1 MVLHYVA
8 QILRQ
13 VVPLLE
19 HPSESF
25 LASLEE
31 DLVKLVMK
39 HGQMVG
45 GTLCTEY
52 EIPSPTLSLSLSL
65 SVQIV
70 QSCIHCLGAVV
81 NNVTHNYSLVK
92 DCFQKFYSETP
103 PPPSLSHSLT
113 PSL

>member
-8 QILRQ
+8 QILSQ

-39 HGQMVG
+39 HGQMVRTSPCGVG
-45 GTLCTEY
+45 GCTVSIY
-52 EIPSPTLSLSLSL
+52 RLSR
-65 SVQIV
+65 
-70 QSCIHCLGAVV
+70 AVSTV
-81 NNVTHNYSLVK
+81 SGLW
-92 DCFQKFYSETP
+92 
-103 PPPSLSHSLT
+103 
-113 PSL
+113 